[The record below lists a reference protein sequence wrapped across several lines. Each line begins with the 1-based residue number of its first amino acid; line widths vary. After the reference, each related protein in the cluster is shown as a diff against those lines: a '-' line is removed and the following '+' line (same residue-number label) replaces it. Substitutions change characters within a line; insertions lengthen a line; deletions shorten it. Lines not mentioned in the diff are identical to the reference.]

1 VDDLNVER
9 LFDDPLVVVAGKH
22 SRWARR
28 RKIDLAE
35 LIEEP
40 WIMQG
45 THTWN
50 YARVEEAFR
59 VRGLG
64 MPKTQLVTLSWPL
77 INHFVFEGPYI
88 TTRPKSVAARHS
100 LKVLPVNFPIRPWPL
115 SILTLKNRT
124 MSPVV
129 ERFIECARVI
139 ARPLAREEK

>member
-1 VDDLNVER
+1 MNVER
-9 LFDDPLVVVAGKH
+9 LFDDPLVVVAGRH

-35 LIEEP
+35 LIDEP

-59 VRGLG
+59 ERGLG
-64 MPKTQLVTLSWPL
+64 MPKTRLVTLSWPL
-77 INHFVFEGPYI
+77 ISHFVFDGPYI
-88 TTRPKSVAARHS
+88 TTYAKSVAVRHS
-100 LKVLPVNFPIRPWPL
+100 LKVLPVNLPIRPWPL

-129 ERFIECARVI
+129 ERFIECAREI
-139 ARPLAREEK
+139 AKPLAKEKR